1 MEYAAESKNPD
12 IAEELLV
19 WFLEKGNHDC
29 FSACLFHCYDL
40 LHPDVILELSW
51 RNGIMDFAMPY
62 MIQVLREYRTKV
74 RKSCTFSNQKQQFLL
89 SSLKY

>member
-1 MEYAAESKNPD
+1 MEYAAESKNSD
-12 IAEELLV
+12 IAEELLS

-62 MIQVLREYRTKV
+62 LIQVMREYRTKV
-74 RKSCTFSNQKQQFLL
+74 SRLIQSGIKILTKRLVCTD
-89 SSLKY
+89 